1 MDIRREL
8 SANPSGW
15 RAKEVMNILSTRKQ
29 ESNTM
34 KFMFI
39 GLLHKWNFSAKVP
52 MRKRSNSKNSTR
64 NYRES

>member
-1 MDIRREL
+1 
-8 SANPSGW
+8 
-15 RAKEVMNILSTRKQ
+15 
-29 ESNTM
+29 M

-39 GLLHKWNFSAKVP
+39 GYCISGTLVLKYQERGLSILHP